1 MVRHLGSVSQFDHA
15 NPDALREA
23 GGFKFDRLRNSRRG
37 CLMTAITKGHV
48 GHSRRDFWQD
58 AAGLPWATEQGRPC
72 QLAAWY
78 DSVPAFD
85 IESPIVGEFNR
96 RCHCFLGRL

>member
-37 CLMTAITKGHV
+37 CLMTAITK
-48 GHSRRDFWQD
+48 
-58 AAGLPWATEQGRPC
+58 ATSATRGGIFGKTPPVCPGPPNKADNANSPHGMIPYQHLILKARLWGN
-72 QLAAWY
+72 LIDVAI
-78 DSVPAFD
+78 AF
-85 IESPIVGEFNR
+85 
-96 RCHCFLGRL
+96 